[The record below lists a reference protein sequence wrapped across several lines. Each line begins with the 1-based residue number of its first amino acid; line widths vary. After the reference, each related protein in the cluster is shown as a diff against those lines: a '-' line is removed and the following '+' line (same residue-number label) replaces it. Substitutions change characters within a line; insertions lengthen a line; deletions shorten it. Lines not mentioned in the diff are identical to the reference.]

1 MSVPLR
7 GKLIGGFLLVFV
19 AGGVAGSFLGVLEA
33 RHHQLDFSQHG
44 SLVEKV
50 RDRMQSRLDLT
61 PEQLKE
67 TDPILDHAARQLE
80 EIRAET
86 GKRLREVFTET
97 DRQLT
102 PHLTD
107 AQRRKMEELE
117 AQRKAAAAAA
127 TKPESD

>member
-1 MSVPLR
+1 MSAPLR
-7 GKLIGGFLLVFV
+7 WKLIGGFLVVFI
-19 AGGVAGSFLGVLEA
+19 AGGVAGGFLGVLEA
-33 RHHQLDFSQHG
+33 RHHRFDFSGHG

-86 GKRLREVFTET
+86 GKGVREVFVET
-97 DRQLT
+97 DRQLA

-107 AQRRKMEELE
+107 AQRRKMKELE
-117 AQRKAAAAAA
+117 AQRKAVAAAA